1 MWPHFVTAK
10 VIRPLLCD
18 RVALGGAP
26 RRGAMIQIPKELEEQ
41 KDKEVCYDSDASP
54 LFHLSPNDF

>member
-1 MWPHFVTAK
+1 
-10 VIRPLLCD
+10 
-18 RVALGGAP
+18 
-26 RRGAMIQIPKELEEQ
+26 MIQIPKELEEQ